1 MSRKKRPK
9 APNPFQQAVLNTPGL
24 GGGAYCPGLRALTN
38 KHRAR
43 VKPSEVQI
51 LGSVNI
57 EQALHQRYPNKP
69 LRDYAIGVQKGNK
82 PYAIWVEVHPAN
94 TSNVSEVLSKLRWL
108 KEWLR
113 LSGQATQLH
122 ALTPPQRAYHWIA
135 TDGVHITP
143 DSPEARQLAQ
153 AGLTMPRE
161 VLKLNDLEL

>member
-43 VKPSEVQI
+43 VKPGEVQI

-69 LRDYAIGVQKGNK
+69 IWDYAIGVQKGSK

-108 KEWLR
+108 KEW

-143 DSPEARQLAQ
+143 DSPKVRQLAQ

-161 VLKLNDLEL
+161 VLKLNELEL

>member
-24 GGGAYCPGLRALTN
+24 SGGAYCPGLRALTN

-43 VKPSEVQI
+43 VKPGEVQI

-57 EQALHQRYPNKP
+57 EQALHQCYPNKP
-69 LRDYAIGVQKGNK
+69 IWDYAIGVQKGSK
-82 PYAIWVEVHPAN
+82 PFAIWVEVHPAS

-108 KEWLR
+108 KEWLN
-113 LSGQATQLH
+113 SQALQLLK
-122 ALTPPQRAYHWIA
+122 LTPEQEAYHWVA
-135 TDGVHITP
+135 TNGVHIARTTP
-143 DSPEARQLAQ
+143 KAHQLAQ

>member
-9 APNPFQQAVLNTPGL
+9 APNPFRQAVLNTPGL

-43 VKPSEVQI
+43 VKPGEVQI

-57 EQALHQRYPNKP
+57 GQALHQRYPNKP
-69 LRDYAIGVQKGNK
+69 IWDYAIGVQKGNK

-108 KEWLR
+108 KEWLN
-113 LSGQATQLH
+113 SQALQLLK
-122 ALTPPQRAYHWIA
+122 LTPEQEAYHWVATNGVRIA
-135 TDGVHITP
+135 LTTQQ
-143 DSPEARQLAQ
+143 ARQLAQ

>member
-1 MSRKKRPK
+1 MSGKKRRKIPNAFQK
-9 APNPFQQAVLNTPGL
+9 AVSDTPDLGKHAYHAGL
-24 GGGAYCPGLRALTN
+24 KALTAA
-38 KHRAR
+38 HRKRIQQGEAR
-43 VKPSEVQI
+43 I
-51 LGSVNI
+51 LGSINLDG
-57 EQALHQRYPNKP
+57 ALCQRYPNEP
-69 LRDYAIGVQKGNK
+69 RWDYGIGIQKGNK

-94 TSNVSEVLSKLRWL
+94 TSNVSEVLLKLRWL
-108 KEWLR
+108 KGW

-143 DSPEARQLAQ
+143 NSQEARQLAQ